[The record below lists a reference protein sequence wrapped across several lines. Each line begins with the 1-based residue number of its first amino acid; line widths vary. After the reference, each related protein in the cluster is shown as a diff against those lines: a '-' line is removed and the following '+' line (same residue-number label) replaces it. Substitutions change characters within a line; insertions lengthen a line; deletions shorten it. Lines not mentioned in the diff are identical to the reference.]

1 MSLLSLASYASQ
13 WRGYE
18 YFKSGNVK
26 SCRETDDG
34 QYEGT
39 VSGSNGAL
47 YQVMIDLNHPRTSQC
62 TCPYAA
68 GKRIVCKHK
77 VALYFSVFPE
87 AADDYYREIVE
98 AEEAAEEAQEEL
110 YAAVIA
116 YVGKMKKAELQQA
129 LLQTLFDGPE
139 WQFDRF
145 VRENLGSYEY

>member
-1 MSLLSLASYASQ
+1 MGFINLASYASQ

-18 YFKSGNVK
+18 YFKSGKVK
-26 SCRETDDG
+26 SCREAEDG
-34 QYEGT
+34 QYEGM

-47 YQVMIDLNHPRTSQC
+47 YQVRINLEHPRSSQC
-62 TCPYAA
+62 TCPHAA

-77 VALYFSVFPE
+77 VALYFDAFPE
-87 AADDYYREIVE
+87 AADDYYREVIE

-110 YAAVIA
+110 ANAVIA

-129 LLQTLFDGPE
+129 LLQTLFEGPE

-145 VRENLGSYEY
+145 VREHLQEFND